1 MKKFFVCA
9 LAALSFTACVNEDG
23 LLSESKGYI
32 NLNVNTDNEM
42 VVTRA
47 DNQTVTDLSKW
58 YVTVSPETVGNT
70 AAGSTTTTGQI
81 TANGLAAKSFKAGG
95 YKIDVQSHTSEDAA
109 YSGAGEAYYE
119 GTTSQAIAKGTNTVT
134 VSCGKAKNCRVKAD
148 ISGLADF
155 TQITDLKITASQDG
169 RSDYDFTSTSTAY
182 FYAVKDISYTIRY
195 KYNGE
200 DKSTNAKTISSPAAA
215 TEYQII
221 VKTNENGTIQLTIT
235 YDDVFA
241 DGTDENITID
251 AATGTEVTE

>member
-32 NLNVNTDNEM
+32 NLNVNADNEM
-42 VVTRA
+42 VATRA
-47 DNQTVTDLSKW
+47 TQTVTDLSKW

-95 YKIDVQSHTSEDAA
+95 YKIDVQSHASEAAA

-119 GTTSQAIAKGTNTVT
+119 GTTSQAIVKGTNTVT
-134 VSCGKAKNCRVKAD
+134 VSCGTAKNCRVKAD
-148 ISGLADF
+148 ISNLADF

-169 RSDYDFTSTSTAY
+169 RSNYDFTSTSTAY
-182 FYAVKDISYTIRY
+182 FYAAKDISYTISY

-200 DKSTNAKTISSPAAA
+200 SKNTGTKTISSPAAA

-235 YDDVFA
+235 YDDEFA
-241 DGTDENITID
+241 TGANEEITID
-251 AATGTEVTE
+251 AATGAEVTE